1 MMSKKLQT
9 TDYISLA
16 TLVATFGLMLAFLL

>member
-1 MMSKKLQT
+1 MSRKLQT

-16 TLVATFGLMLAFLL
+16 TLFATCGLMLAFLF